1 MKEAFHERSSAT
13 LSFSFIA
20 FSLDEIPD
28 DLDHVDMLKP
38 DDFNLE
44 PEDWNPFH
52 FRHHSLLPL
61 TNCEFCV

>member
-20 FSLDEIPD
+20 FSLDDIPD

-44 PEDWNPFH
+44 SEV
-52 FRHHSLLPL
+52 LEPL
-61 TNCEFCV
+61 

>member
-20 FSLDEIPD
+20 FSLDDIPD

-44 PEDWNPFH
+44 PEDLEPLSLSTPF
-52 FRHHSLLPL
+52 SLSVNQL
-61 TNCEFCV
+61 

>member
-1 MKEAFHERSSAT
+1 MKEAFHERNSAT

-20 FSLDEIPD
+20 FSLDDIPD

-44 PEDWNPFH
+44 PEDLEPLSLSTPF
-52 FRHHSLLPL
+52 SLSVNQL
-61 TNCEFCV
+61 